1 MKFLRRLL
9 PPLLILFSFLSCNK
23 VVPAFEAPLLKNIGD
38 YSVQVT
44 TSSPYAQTF
53 FNQALIM
60 ANGFNHGEAERSF
73 RQTVKLDS
81 TFAMGYWGIAYV
93 LGPNLNSAD
102 NLGALQEIRD
112 AVTKAVLYGE
122 HASGWEQAL
131 IKATQVK
138 FPMDTSVVN
147 SDGFIASMKEAHEK
161 FPENSFVTTLYAEA
175 LMNAHAW
182 DFYTRKGGE
191 AKPWTPEIVGL
202 LEQAIA
208 IDEKN
213 PLANHLYLHATES
226 AKTFDKSLI
235 SAERLKTLVPAA
247 GHLVHMPSHIYIN
260 TGDYHAGS
268 LANEEA
274 VVADSIYIAEV
285 QSQGYYPQMYYTHN
299 YHFLAATAAFE
310 GRAARSIEAAYKTA
324 SIVNKAYVHDKAFE
338 TVQHYLTIPAHVL
351 VKFGQW
357 EKIAALPQPDPTLA
371 YPTAIW
377 HYARGMAHVNTGKI
391 QQANEE
397 LAALNECSR
406 KPEIAEQMIWGI
418 NKVSDVCQISAK
430 VLQAEILSKEGKF
443 NDAITLLTEAIDM
456 EDKLNYNEPPDWFF
470 SVRHV
475 LGSKLLAAKKYADA
489 EKIYR
494 DDLDHWPKNGFALN
508 GLAESLERQGK
519 ADETKVVRE
528 QFKEAWKYADVVLKN
543 SMIDPEQRANVA
555 LKIDK
560 DSPNALVYLSG
571 ALCMGR

>member
-1 MKFLRRLL
+1 MKFPRE
-9 PPLLILFSFLSCNK
+9 LIAALFFLFCTLSCNK
-23 VVPAFEAPLLKNIGD
+23 AVPTFDAPLLKNIGD
-38 YSVQVT
+38 YSIKVT

-53 FNQALIM
+53 FSQAVIM

-112 AVTKAVLYGE
+112 AVAKAVRYGE
-122 HASGWEQAL
+122 NASGWEQAL
-131 IKATQVK
+131 IKATQIK
-138 FPMDTSVVN
+138 FPTDTSAVN
-147 SDGFIASMKEAHEK
+147 AEGFIASMKEAHEK

-182 DFYTRKGGE
+182 DFFTRKGGE
-191 AKPWTPEIVGL
+191 PKAWTPEIISL
-202 LEQAIA
+202 LEHAIA
-208 IDEKN
+208 QDEKN
-213 PLANHLYLHATES
+213 PLANHLYLHATE
-226 AKTFDKSLI
+226 AGKNFDNSLV

-268 LANEEA
+268 LANEQA

-285 QSQGYYPQMYYTHN
+285 RSQGYYPQMYYTHN

-324 SIVNKAYVHDKAFE
+324 SIVDKAYVHDKAFE
-338 TVQHYLTIPAHVL
+338 TVQHYLTIPSHVL

-357 EKIAALPQPDPTLA
+357 EKIIAMPQPDTSLA

-377 HYARGMAHVNTGKI
+377 HYARGMAYANMGKL
-391 QQANEE
+391 QQAHEE
-397 LAALNECSR
+397 LAALNAQSQ
-406 KPEIAEQMIWGI
+406 KPAIADQMIWGI
-418 NKVSDVCQISAK
+418 NKVSDICQISGK
-430 VLQAEILSKEGKF
+430 VLLAEIQSTEGKM
-443 NDAITLLTEAIDM
+443 NDALKLLGEAIEM

-475 LGSKLLAAKKYADA
+475 LGSKLLAAQKYSDA
-489 EKIYR
+489 EKVYR
-494 DDLDHWPKNGFALN
+494 EDLERWPKNGFALN
-508 GLAESLERQGK
+508 GLAGSLERQGK
-519 ADETKVVRE
+519 TDEATAARE
-528 QFKEAWKYADVVLKN
+528 QFKEAWKYADTVLKD
-543 SMIDPEQRANVA
+543 SRVDPEKRTNVV

-560 DSPNALVYLSG
+560 DSPNALVYISG
-571 ALCMGR
+571 AICMR